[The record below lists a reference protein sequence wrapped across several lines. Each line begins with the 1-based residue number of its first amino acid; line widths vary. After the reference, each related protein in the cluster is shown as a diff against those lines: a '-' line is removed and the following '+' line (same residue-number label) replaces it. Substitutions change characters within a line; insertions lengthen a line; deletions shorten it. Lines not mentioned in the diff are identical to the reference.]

1 MNSKNKSL
9 EKLNRM
15 LEFKSEREKERLE
28 EDLLN
33 LKFITAIEEI
43 MEQKDINK
51 TDVAEILKSSRS
63 YVSQLFSGNK
73 MINIKTLTKIQ
84 KGLNISFKIYAID
97 NKKFEFQIVNCELNK
112 RATINDFPNPEKE
125 TQYVLGKLSKKRD
138 KIPA

>member
-43 MEQKDINK
+43 MDQKDINK

-97 NKKFEFQIVNCELNK
+97 NKKFDFKIVNCELNK